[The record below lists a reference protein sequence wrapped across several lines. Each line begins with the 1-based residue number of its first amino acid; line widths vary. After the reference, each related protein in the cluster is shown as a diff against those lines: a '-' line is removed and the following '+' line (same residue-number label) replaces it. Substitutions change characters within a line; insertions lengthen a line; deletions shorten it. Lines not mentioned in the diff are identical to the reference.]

1 MTFDP
6 KVCYNIGVLREKAMP
21 MSSPTRRRKE
31 MSRYAKPGQTIEDL
45 KSMIEK
51 EGGLSEIIYND
62 KLKVHKDL
70 LKVDMGMDKIG
81 FLSEVN
87 DRWGKMKDVP
97 NFETIEKDGATYPIA
112 WCYAK
117 GDGEQSVAFVTYI
130 GHEGKL
136 RAYIPNDGNNIL
148 GEHRRTKEAWTMHS
162 DDKDGC
168 LFDYESMRDSVK
180 NRISVKGADGSVK
193 VAGGSGNG
201 GEAPLTFKQI
211 IQSLRRFE
219 DQHASVMPVAKGAED
234 PVWGIEYIWF
244 ENGILNLGQY
254 DDEGDSCDLI
264 ANRIEECVPS
274 DLLDEVAVVRVGVT
288 EEVNGKKELYDRY
301 GKVSVNHTV
310 TSSVVKPCRDDDW
323 FCKWTLKFA

>member
-1 MTFDP
+1 
-6 KVCYNIGVLREKAMP
+6 
-21 MSSPTRRRKE
+21 

-45 KSMIEK
+45 KIMIER

-97 NFETIEKDGATYPIA
+97 HFETIEKDGATYPIA

-117 GDGEQSVAFVTYI
+117 GEGEQSVAFVTYI

-136 RAYIPNDGNNIL
+136 RAFIPNDGNNIL
-148 GEHRRTKEAWTMHS
+148 GEHRRTKEAWTMHG

-180 NRISVKGADGSVK
+180 NRISVKGEDGSVK
-193 VAGGSGNG
+193 GGGDSGKG
-201 GEAPLTFKQI
+201 GESPLTFKQV
-211 IQSLRRFE
+211 IQSLRKFE
-219 DQHASVMPVAKGAED
+219 DQYAAVMPVAKGAEN
-234 PVWGIEYIWF
+234 PWWGIEDIWF
-244 ENGILNLGQY
+244 ENGVLNLGQY

-264 ANRIEECVPS
+264 AEKIEKCVPA
-274 DLLDEVAVVRVGVT
+274 DLLDGVAVVRVGVI
-288 EEVNGKKELYDRY
+288 EKVNDKKELYAPN

-310 TSSVVKPCRDDDW
+310 TSSVVKPYRDDDC
-323 FCKWTLKFA
+323 FCRWTLKFA

>member
-1 MTFDP
+1 
-6 KVCYNIGVLREKAMP
+6 
-21 MSSPTRRRKE
+21 

-45 KSMIEK
+45 KSMIER

-97 NFETIEKDGATYPIA
+97 QFETIEKDGATYPVA

-117 GDGEQSVAFVTYI
+117 GEGEQSVAFVTYI

-136 RAYIPNDGNNIL
+136 RAFIPNDGNNIL
-148 GEHRRTKEAWTMHS
+148 GEHRRTKEAWTMHG

-180 NRISVKGADGSVK
+180 NRISVKGEDGSVK
-193 VAGGSGNG
+193 GADGSGKG

-219 DQHASVMPVAKGAED
+219 DQNASVMPVAKGAEN
-234 PVWGIEYIWF
+234 PVWGIETIWF
-244 ENGILNLGQY
+244 ENGVLNLGQT

-264 ANRIEECVPS
+264 AGEIEKCVPA
-274 DLLDEVAVVRVGVT
+274 DLMDEVAVVRVGVA
-288 EEVNGKKELYDRY
+288 ENVNGKMELYDPY

-310 TSSVVKPCRDDDW
+310 MSSVVKPCRDDDW

>member
-1 MTFDP
+1 
-6 KVCYNIGVLREKAMP
+6 
-21 MSSPTRRRKE
+21 
-31 MSRYAKPGQTIEDL
+31 
-45 KSMIEK
+45 MIEK

-70 LKVDMGMDKIG
+70 LKVDMGMDKMG

-97 NFETIEKDGATYPIA
+97 HFETIEKDGATYPVA

-136 RAYIPNDGNNIL
+136 RAFIPNDGNNIL
-148 GEHRRTKEAWTMHS
+148 GEHRRTKEAWTMHG

-180 NRISVKGADGSVK
+180 NRISVKGVMSVNGE
-193 VAGGSGNG
+193 GGSGK
-201 GEAPLTFKQI
+201 GEESPLTYRQI
-211 IQSLRRFE
+211 IQSLRKFG
-219 DQHASVMPVAKGAED
+219 DQNASVMPVAKGAED

-244 ENGILNLGQY
+244 EDGVLNLGQY

-264 ANRIEECVPS
+264 AEKIEKCVPPE
-274 DLLDEVAVVRVGVT
+274 LLDEVAVVRIGVK
-288 EEVNGKKELYDRY
+288 EEVDGKKELYDPY
-301 GKVSVNHTV
+301 GEVSVSHNV
-310 TSSVVKPCRDDDW
+310 KSSVVKAMPDDDW
-323 FCKWTLKFA
+323 FCKWILKFA

>member
-1 MTFDP
+1 
-6 KVCYNIGVLREKAMP
+6 
-21 MSSPTRRRKE
+21 
-31 MSRYAKPGQTIEDL
+31 MSRYAKPGMTEADI
-45 KSMIEK
+45 KSMIEG

-136 RAYIPNDGNNIL
+136 RAFIPNDGNNIL
-148 GEHRRTKEAWTMHS
+148 GEHRRTKEAWTMHG

-180 NRISVKGADGSVK
+180 NRISVKGE
-193 VAGGSGNG
+193 GGSEKG
-201 GEAPLTFKQI
+201 GESPLTYKQI
-211 IQSLRRFE
+211 IQSLRRFG
-219 DQHASVMPVAKGAED
+219 DQYASVMPVAKGAED
-234 PVWGIEYIWF
+234 PIWGINYIWF
-244 ENGILNLGQY
+244 EDGVLNLGQY

-264 ANRIEECVPS
+264 AKQIEECVPS
-274 DLLDEVAVVRVGVT
+274 DLLDEVAVVRIGVK
-288 EEVNGKKELYDRY
+288 EEVNGKKELYDPY
-301 GKVSVNHTV
+301 GKVSVSHNV

>member
-1 MTFDP
+1 
-6 KVCYNIGVLREKAMP
+6 
-21 MSSPTRRRKE
+21 

-45 KSMIEK
+45 KSMIER

-97 NFETIEKDGATYPIA
+97 QFETIEKDGATYPVA

-136 RAYIPNDGNNIL
+136 RAFIPNDGNNIL
-148 GEHRRTKEAWTMHS
+148 GEHRRAKEAWTMHG

-180 NRISVKGADGSVK
+180 NRISVKGVMAVTGE
-193 VAGGSGNG
+193 GGSGK
-201 GEAPLTFKQI
+201 EEESPLTYKQI
-211 IQSLRRFE
+211 IQSLRRFG
-219 DQHASVMPVAKGAED
+219 DQNASVMPVAKGAED
-234 PVWGIEYIWF
+234 PIWGINYIWF
-244 ENGILNLGQY
+244 ESGVLNLGQY

-264 ANRIEECVPS
+264 AKQIEECVPAE
-274 DLLDEVAVVRVGVT
+274 LLDEVAVVRIGVK
-288 EEVNGKKELYDRY
+288 EEVDGKNELYDPY
-301 GKVSVNHTV
+301 GKVSINHTV

>member
-1 MTFDP
+1 
-6 KVCYNIGVLREKAMP
+6 
-21 MSSPTRRRKE
+21 

-45 KSMIEK
+45 KSMIER
-51 EGGLSEIIYND
+51 EGGLSEIIYSD

-97 NFETIEKDGATYPIA
+97 NFETIEKDGATYPVA

-117 GDGEQSVAFVTYI
+117 GEGEQSVAFVTYI

-136 RAYIPNDGNNIL
+136 RAFIPNDGNNIL
-148 GEHRRTKEAWTMHS
+148 GEHRRTKEAWTMHG

-180 NRISVKGADGSVK
+180 NRISVKGVMAVKGEDGSGK
-193 VAGGSGNG
+193 
-201 GEAPLTFKQI
+201 GEESPLTYRQI
-211 IQSLRRFE
+211 IQSLRRFG
-219 DQHASVMPVAKGAED
+219 DQDAAVMPVAKGAED
-234 PVWGIEYIWF
+234 PVWGIAYIWF

-254 DDEGDSCDLI
+254 DDEGDSSSFI
-264 ANRIEECVPS
+264 ADGIENCVPPE
-274 DLLDEVAVVRVGVT
+274 LLDEVAVVRIGVA
-288 EEVNGKKELYDRY
+288 EEVDGDKKELYDPY
-301 GKVSVNHTV
+301 GEVSVSHTV
-310 TSSVVKPCRDDDW
+310 KSSEVKPCRDDDW
-323 FCKWTLKFA
+323 FCKWILKFA